1 MYALPTAAADVVL
14 SAHLKL
20 AYELILCV
28 YSNCL
33 AEASCNTFLLSL
45 RALTHSLT
53 DLSSHDAVTHHG
65 WLSRAILLQGLL
77 SPLEVHLA
85 WLGPHHHGLKVRL
98 WKGIYQLKL
107 KPSKKHAP
115 D

>member
-33 AEASCNTFLLSL
+33 ADSRSIMQYLFVISQ
-45 RALTHSLT
+45 
-53 DLSSHDAVTHHG
+53 SSHSQPY
-65 WLSRAILLQGLL
+65 WLVQARCRHTSR
-77 SPLEVHLA
+77 LA
-85 WLGPHHHGLKVRL
+85 QQSNPATRAAF
-98 WKGIYQLKL
+98 
-107 KPSKKHAP
+107 SA
-115 D
+115 